1 MLLANI
7 HRTTA
12 DALISNVN
20 ITIALEAST
29 SIVLFS
35 CFAVRIDPLI
45 TRYIAAVYLAAST
58 SITVIRI
65 TIVFKTAN
73 CHDCLSSAPAN
84 SPSLPFNWRTTG
96 NAKKGGEREG
106 WCTQRAIRRGG
117 TSRPDRW
124 KFRLISRLE
133 PNGRKARRSL
143 GDTTNIPL

>member
-45 TRYIAAVYLAAST
+45 TRYTAAVYLAAST

-84 SPSLPFNWRTTG
+84 PPSLPPF
-96 NAKKGGEREG
+96 
-106 WCTQRAIRRGG
+106 
-117 TSRPDRW
+117 
-124 KFRLISRLE
+124 
-133 PNGRKARRSL
+133 
-143 GDTTNIPL
+143 